1 MLTLRTATT
10 DADLERWRQVR
21 LAVVPGERA
30 DSVADM
36 RAAETPA
43 RLLLLAEEDG
53 VLAGSG
59 VADDSSLTG
68 GFVAPRVL
76 PAARRRGVGTALLIA
91 LAQHCQD
98 RGHTTVAALAD
109 DEGSA
114 AFARRSGF
122 TEVNREVEMLRTIGD
137 EPPPVIPDGVQIV
150 TVADRHELWEQA
162 YHRVHATLAD
172 TAHASVPQVTLEE
185 WHRDWIRTPEAA
197 FAALA
202 GGEVIGV
209 ASLLLDPDQPDRAET
224 GYTAV
229 RREWR
234 GRGVADALKR
244 STLTWAAG
252 HGITEVYTW
261 TQQGNARMRAVNE
274 RLGYR
279 YGAVSIRFES
289 PLPLTLP

>member
-1 MLTLRTATT
+1 VLTLRTATS
-10 DADLERWRQVR
+10 DADLEQWRQVR

-30 DSVADM
+30 DSVAEM
-36 RAAETPA
+36 RASDSPS

-59 VADDSSLTG
+59 VADDSSLAG
-68 GFVAPRVL
+68 GFVAPRVR
-76 PAARRRGVGTALLIA
+76 PAARRHGVGGALLRA

-114 AFARRSGF
+114 AFARRFGF

-137 EPPPVIPDGVQIV
+137 EPPPDIPDGVQIV
-150 TVADRHELWEQA
+150 TVADRPELWEQA

-172 TAHASVPQVTLEE
+172 MAHATTQQVTLEE
-185 WHRDWIRTPEAA
+185 WHRDWIKTPEAA
-197 FAALA
+197 FTALA

-209 ASLLLDPDQPDRAET
+209 ASLLFDPDDPSRAET

-244 STLTWAAG
+244 STLAWAAG
-252 HGITEVYTW
+252 HGIAEVYTW

-279 YGAVSIRFES
+279 YGIVSIRFES
-289 PLPLTLP
+289 PLPLDPS

>member
-1 MLTLRTATT
+1 VLTLRTADS

-30 DSVADM
+30 DSVAEM
-36 RAAETPA
+36 RASETPA

-76 PAARRRGVGTALLIA
+76 PGARRRGVGTALLIA
-91 LAQHCQD
+91 LARHCED
-98 RGHTTVAALAD
+98 RGHATVAALAD

-114 AFARRSGF
+114 VFARRSGF

-150 TVADRHELWEQA
+150 TIADRPELWEQA

-172 TAHASVPQVTLEE
+172 MAHTSVQQVSLEE

-202 GGEVIGV
+202 DGEVIGV
-209 ASLLLDPDQPDRAET
+209 ASLLIDPDQPDRAET

-244 STLTWAAG
+244 STLVWAAG
-252 HGITEVYTW
+252 HGVAEVYTW

-279 YGAVSIRFES
+279 YGAVSIRFKS

>member
-1 MLTLRTATT
+1 MLTLRTAIS
-10 DADLERWRQVR
+10 DDDLERWRQVR

-30 DSVADM
+30 DSVAEI
-36 RAAETPA
+36 RASGTPA

-76 PAARRRGVGTALLIA
+76 PGARRRGVGTALLGA
-91 LAQHCQD
+91 LAQHCHG

-114 AFARRSGF
+114 VFARRAGF

-150 TVADRHELWEQA
+150 TVADRPELWEQA

-172 TAHASVPQVTLEE
+172 TAHTSVPKVSREE
-185 WHRDWIRTPEAA
+185 WHRDWIKTPEAA

-209 ASLLLDPDQPDRAET
+209 ASLLLGPDQPGRAET

-244 STLTWAAG
+244 STLAWAAG
-252 HGITEVYTW
+252 HGIAEVYTW

-279 YGAVSIRFES
+279 YGIVSIRLES
-289 PLPLTLP
+289 PLPLRLP

>member
-150 TVADRHELWEQA
+150 TVADRPELWEQA

-244 STLTWAAG
+244 STLAWAAG
-252 HGITEVYTW
+252 HGIAEVYTW

>member
-1 MLTLRTATT
+1 MLTLRTATA
-10 DADLERWRQVR
+10 DADLEQWRQVR

-30 DSVADM
+30 DSVAEM
-36 RAAETPA
+36 RAADSPS

-59 VADDSSLTG
+59 VADDSSLAG

-76 PAARRRGVGTALLIA
+76 PAARRRGVGGALLRA

-114 AFARRSGF
+114 VFARRFGF

-150 TVADRHELWEQA
+150 TVADRPELWEQA

-185 WHRDWIRTPEAA
+185 WHRDWIQTPEAA

-209 ASLLLDPDQPDRAET
+209 ASLLFDPDDPSRAET

-244 STLTWAAG
+244 STLAWAAG
-252 HGITEVYTW
+252 HGIAEVYTW

-279 YGAVSIRFES
+279 YGIVSIRFES
-289 PLPLTLP
+289 PLPLDPS

>member
-1 MLTLRTATT
+1 VLTLRTAVS

-30 DSVADM
+30 GSVAEM
-36 RAAETPA
+36 RASETPA

-76 PAARRRGVGTALLIA
+76 PGARRRGVGTALLIA
-91 LAQHCQD
+91 LARHCQD
-98 RGHTTVAALAD
+98 RGHA
-109 DEGSA
+109 
-114 AFARRSGF
+114 
-122 TEVNREVEMLRTIGD
+122 
-137 EPPPVIPDGVQIV
+137 
-150 TVADRHELWEQA
+150 TVADRPELWEQA

-172 TAHASVPQVTLEE
+172 TAHGSVPRVTLEE
-185 WHRDWIRTPEAA
+185 WHRDWINTPEAA

-209 ASLLLDPDQPDRAET
+209 ASLLLDPDQPARAET

-234 GRGVADALKR
+234 GRGVAGALKR
-244 STLTWAAG
+244 STLAWAAG
-252 HGITEVYTW
+252 HGIAEVYTW
-261 TQQGNARMRAVNE
+261 TQQGNARMRTVNE

-279 YGAVSIRFES
+279 YGIVSIRLES
-289 PLPLTLP
+289 PLPLRLPERGLP

>member
-1 MLTLRTATT
+1 VLTLRTATS

-21 LAVVPGERA
+21 LTVVPGERA
-30 DSVADM
+30 DSVAEM
-36 RAAETPA
+36 RAADSPS
-43 RLLLLAEEDG
+43 RLLLLAEQDG

-68 GFVAPRVL
+68 GFVCPRVL
-76 PAARRRGVGTALLIA
+76 PAARRRGVGTALLRA
-91 LAQHCQD
+91 LAQHCHG
-98 RGHTTVAALAD
+98 RGHTTVAVLVD

-114 AFARRSGF
+114 VFARRFGF

-137 EPPPVIPDGVQIV
+137 EPPPDIPDGVQIV
-150 TVADRHELWEQA
+150 TIAARPELWDQA
-162 YHRVHATLAD
+162 YDRVHATLAD
-172 TAHASVPQVTLEE
+172 TAHTSVPQVSREE
-185 WHRDWIRTPEAA
+185 WHRDWIKTPEAA

-209 ASLLLDPDQPDRAET
+209 ASLLLDPDQPARAET

-244 STLTWAAG
+244 STLAWAAG
-252 HGITEVYTW
+252 HGIAEVYTW

-279 YGAVSIRFES
+279 YGIVSIRLES
-289 PLPLTLP
+289 PLPLALP

>member
-1 MLTLRTATT
+1 VLTLRTAVS

-91 LAQHCQD
+91 LARHCQD

-122 TEVNREVEMLRTIGD
+122 TEVDREVEMLRTIGD

-150 TVADRHELWEQA
+150 TVADRPELWEQA

-185 WHRDWIRTPEAA
+185 WHRDWIRSPEAA

-202 GGEVIGV
+202 GGEVVGV
-209 ASLLLDPDQPDRAET
+209 ASLLLDPDQPGRAET

-252 HGITEVYTW
+252 HGIAEVYTW

>member
-1 MLTLRTATT
+1 VLTLRTATT

-150 TVADRHELWEQA
+150 TVADRPELWEQA

-244 STLTWAAG
+244 STLAWAAG
-252 HGITEVYTW
+252 HGIAEVYTW

>member
-1 MLTLRTATT
+1 VLTLRLAAS
-10 DADLERWRQVR
+10 DADLELWRQVR

-30 DSVADM
+30 DSVAGI
-36 RAAETPA
+36 RASDSPA
-43 RLLLLAEEDG
+43 RLLLIAEQDG

-59 VADDSSLTG
+59 IADDSSLTG
-68 GFVAPRVL
+68 GFVCPRVL
-76 PAARRRGVGTALLIA
+76 PAARRRGVGTAMLRA

-98 RGHTTVAALAD
+98 RGHATVAALAD

-114 AFARRSGF
+114 AFARWSGF

-137 EPPPVIPDGVQIV
+137 EPPPEIPAGVEIV
-150 TVADRHELWEQA
+150 TAADRPGVWDEA
-162 YHRVHATLAD
+162 YDRVHATLAD
-172 TAHASVPQVTLEE
+172 TAHGSVPRVSREE
-185 WHRDWIRTPEAA
+185 WHRDWTKTPEAS

-209 ASLLLDPDQPDRAET
+209 ASLLLDPGQPTRAET

-234 GRGVADALKR
+234 GKGVADALKR
-244 STLTWAAG
+244 STLAWAAG
-252 HGITEVYTW
+252 HGIAEVYTW

-279 YGAVSIRFES
+279 YGIVSVRLES
-289 PLPLTLP
+289 PLPLRLP

>member
-1 MLTLRTATT
+1 VLTLRTATS
-10 DADLERWRQVR
+10 DADLEQWRQVR

-59 VADDSSLTG
+59 IADDSSLTG

-91 LAQHCQD
+91 LARHCQD

-150 TVADRHELWEQA
+150 TVADRPELWEQA

-209 ASLLLDPDQPDRAET
+209 ASLLVDPDPPDRAET

-252 HGITEVYTW
+252 HGVTEVYTW